1 MGATVELAAWAS
13 SFEPAAFPASAT
25 ALLLDWIG
33 NAIGGARGGSSA
45 AMARYLDRRAPR
57 GECSAVGRRDGLD
70 ATWAALA
77 NGQSAHVLECD
88 DTHQASSSHP
98 GAAVWAAVLALAERE
113 DATVADATAAAV
125 VGYEVVGRLGEAL
138 GPAEHYARGFH
149 PTGTCGAIGCAAAA
163 AKLLG
168 LDARATANAI
178 GIACSQAA
186 GSMEFLADGA
196 WTKRLHPG
204 WAAHAGL
211 VAADLAAAGFT
222 GPSSAL
228 EGRAGF
234 LSSHSAAPR
243 PGRLVEGLGR
253 DLVVD
258 RTSIKAHACC
268 RYEQAPIDG
277 LLLLRREH
285 GLGPD
290 DVAGVRI
297 GMLAAG
303 WDIVAE
309 PSARKRSPASVVDA
323 QFSMPFG
330 AACALVRG
338 RASIHEHVEATLADP
353 AIRSLM
359 ERVEC
364 VRDAALDA
372 RYPRQWPAWVEVRT
386 RDGRTLSA
394 RVDHPRGDPENPLSR
409 DERLAKVAD
418 LAGEALSAGRLQE
431 IVTAVESAPR
441 ATRARSLGR
450 LLRGES

>member
-1 MGATVELAAWAS
+1 MGATAELAAWAS
-13 SFEPAAFPASAT
+13 SFEPAAPPASAAT
-25 ALLLDWIG
+25 LLLDWVG
-33 NAIGGARGGSSA
+33 NAIGGARGDSSA
-45 AMARYLDRRAPR
+45 AMARFLDRRASR
-57 GECSAVGRRDGLD
+57 GECTAVGRAAGLD
-70 ATWAALA
+70 APWAALA

-98 GAAVWAAVLALAERE
+98 GAAVWAAALAVAERE
-113 DATVADATAAAV
+113 HASLADATTAAV

-149 PTGTCGAIGCAAAA
+149 PTGTCGAIGCAAAVA
-163 AKLLG
+163 RLLG
-168 LDARATANAI
+168 LDARATAHAI
-178 GIACSQAA
+178 GIATSQAA

-204 WAAHAGL
+204 WAAHAGI

-228 EGRAGF
+228 EGRSGF
-234 LSSHSAAPR
+234 LASHSASPR
-243 PGRLVEGLGR
+243 AERLVDGLGR

-277 LLLLRREH
+277 LLRLRREH
-285 GLGPD
+285 GLSPD

-297 GMLAAG
+297 GMLGAG

-309 PSARKRSPASVVDA
+309 PRARKLSPRSVVDA

-330 AACALVRG
+330 AACAIVRG
-338 RASIHEHVEATLADP
+338 RASIHEHAPASLDDP
-353 AIRSLM
+353 VLRSVM

-364 VRDAALDA
+364 VRDAELDA
-372 RYPRQWPAWVEVRT
+372 RYPRRWPAWVEVRT
-386 RDGRTLSA
+386 RDGRTLVA

-409 DERLAKVAD
+409 DERVAKVAD
-418 LAGEALSAGRLQE
+418 LVGDALPAGRLEE
-431 IVTAVESAPR
+431 IVATVEGAARPV
-441 ATRARSLGR
+441 RARELGR
-450 LLRGES
+450 LLRGAR